1 MYLTYSEYK
10 AIGLS
15 DIEEKDY
22 VSVEMRAEIQIDS
35 VTNFFYTDGDDH
47 DLNIESASTYK
58 YIKRRALA
66 FKRAMAIVIDYMV
79 RNDVLDS
86 SDIAD
91 GGLTAIEMGE
101 THLTASDSGG
111 VTSSSYNG
119 LAVPKEALL
128 LLGANGLRYGGVSSV

>member
-47 DLNIESASTYK
+47 NLNIESDSTYK

-111 VTSSSYNG
+111 VTSSSYSG

-128 LLGANGLRYGGVSSV
+128 LLGANGLRYGGVASV

>member
-86 SDIAD
+86 SDVAD

-101 THLTASDSGG
+101 THLTAGASGG
-111 VTSSSYNG
+111 VTSSSYSG

-128 LLGANGLRYGGVSSV
+128 LLGANGLRYGGVASV

>member
-22 VSVEMRAEIQIDS
+22 ISVEMRAEIQIDS

-47 DLNIESASTYK
+47 DINIESVSTYK

-66 FKRAMAIVIDYMV
+66 FKRAMAIIIDYMV

-128 LLGANGLRYGGVSSV
+128 LLGANGLRYGGVASV

>member
-47 DLNIESASTYK
+47 DLDIESASTYK

-66 FKRAMAIVIDYMV
+66 FKRAMAIIIDYMV

-86 SDIAD
+86 SDVAD

-101 THLTASDSGG
+101 THLTAGSSGG
-111 VTSSSYNG
+111 VASSSYNG

-128 LLGANGLRYGGVSSV
+128 LLGANGLRYGGVASV

>member
-66 FKRAMAIVIDYMV
+66 FKRAMAIIIDYMV

-128 LLGANGLRYGGVSSV
+128 LLGANGLRYGGVASV